1 MKVAAIDSQFA
12 QWRGTALEGI
22 GNLESES
29 KELRSLLSQKADSD
43 KLGSLYKTVQALSA
57 SSQDKGDAVKNFQQ
71 GLQHLEALLEE
82 KVAAVDSQFAQCR
95 GTALEGIGNLESESK
110 ELRSLLSQKA
120 DSDKL
125 GSLYKTVQA
134 LSASSQDKGD
144 AVKNFQQGLQ
154 HLEALL
160 EEKVAAVDSQFA
172 QSRGTAL
179 EGIGNLE
186 SESKELRSLLSQ
198 KADSD
203 KLGSLYKTVQAL
215 SASSQHKGDAVK
227 NFQQGLQHLEAL
239 LEEKVAAVDS
249 QFAQCR
255 GTALEGISNL
265 ESESKELRS
274 LLSQKADSDKLG
286 SLYKTVQA
294 LSASSQDKGDA
305 VKNFQQQLQHL
316 EALLEEKVAA
326 VDSQFAQCRGTALEG
341 ISNLESESKE
351 LRSLLSQKADSDK
364 LGSLYKTV
372 QALSASSQ
380 DKGDAVKNFQQG
392 LQHLEALLEEKVAA
406 VDSQFAQC
414 RGTALEG
421 ISNLESESKELRS
434 LLSQKADSDK
444 LGSLYKTVQALSASS
459 QDKGDAVKN
468 FQQGLQHLEALLEE
482 KVAAIDSQFAQCHG
496 IADAVKNFQQK
507 LQHVETLLEAKA
519 TKIDVR
525 SAQYN
530 GMASV
535 IQEPERRNNDK
546 DVNGL
551 DRGSAEA
558 TVTTFRKAATKA
570 LSKGVVVHRSIRSR
584 RRLARQRH
592 RAKLQCQQLPDDG
605 PSKEA

>member
-12 QWRGTALEGI
+12 QCRGTALEGI
-22 GNLESES
+22 SNLESES

-71 GLQHLEALLEE
+71 Q
-82 KVAAVDSQFAQCR
+82 
-95 GTALEGIGNLESESK
+95 
-110 ELRSLLSQKA
+110 
-120 DSDKL
+120 
-125 GSLYKTVQA
+125 
-134 LSASSQDKGD
+134 
-144 AVKNFQQGLQ
+144 
-154 HLEALL
+154 
-160 EEKVAAVDSQFA
+160 
-172 QSRGTAL
+172 
-179 EGIGNLE
+179 
-186 SESKELRSLLSQ
+186 
-198 KADSD
+198 
-203 KLGSLYKTVQAL
+203 
-215 SASSQHKGDAVK
+215 
-227 NFQQGLQHLEAL
+227 LQHLEAL

-265 ESESKELRS
+265 ESESNELRS
-274 LLSQKADSDKLG
+274 LLSPKAGSDKLG
-286 SLYKTVQA
+286 SLSKTVQA

-406 VDSQFAQC
+406 
-414 RGTALEG
+414 T
-421 ISNLESESKELRS
+421 
-434 LLSQKADSDK
+434 
-444 LGSLYKTVQALSASS
+444 
-459 QDKGDAVKN
+459 
-468 FQQGLQHLEALLEE
+468 
-482 KVAAIDSQFAQCHG
+482 DSQFAQCHG

-507 LQHVETLLEAKA
+507 LQHLETLLEAKA

-546 DVNGL
+546 DVSGL
-551 DRGSAEA
+551 DRGSVQA
-558 TVTTFRKAATKA
+558 TVTAFRKLPQKLSARGWWSNEASEAGEDKRGNVTEQSCNANSCQTMAPPKKRNFLCLQRGIKIRPTKA
-570 LSKGVVVHRSIRSR
+570 RWSRPSTFGVWQIWRARILLS
-584 RRLARQRH
+584 QR
-592 RAKLQCQQLPDDG
+592 PDEE
-605 PSKEA
+605 P